1 MSTPK
6 KQTTQSWFDGMMQKI
21 APGLNPEEVEILKTD
36 FDKRYTEAVGSTTE
50 ALNTPRTSTAPQSV
64 EQYRETRAVN
74 TDAGEADFTRLYKPK
89 AELLDG
95 LADNKADREVRVH
108 GGKLDNHTRN
118 VLAIQGGTGMDALRL
133 GHSTGDRRQ
142 QREIDYR
149 EGFNRDVL
157 DVYKDALAQEQAQ
170 ANRGFIKDLALTAG
184 MLFID

>member
-21 APGLNPEEVEILKTD
+21 APGLNPEEVEILRTD
-36 FDKRYTEAVGSTTE
+36 FNKRYTGAIDSTNE
-50 ALNTPRTSTAPQSV
+50 ALNTPRTSTAPQSA
-64 EQYRETRAVN
+64 EQYAEMRDINRAA
-74 TDAGEADFTRLYKPK
+74 DAADFTNYQNK
-89 AELLDG
+89 G
-95 LADNKADREVRVH
+95 NQINTWADQKGDRDVRVH

-142 QREIDYR
+142 EREIDYR

-157 DVYKDALAQEQAQ
+157 GVYKEALAQEQAL
-170 ANRGFIKDLALTAG
+170 ANRDFIKDLAVTAAT
-184 MLFID
+184 LFVD

>member
-1 MSTPK
+1 MSK
-6 KQTTQSWFDGMMQKI
+6 AKELMESMIQSLRKS
-21 APGLNPEEVEILKTD
+21 APEELEIIESD
-36 FDKRYTEAVGSTTE
+36 FKKKYGGTIDSTNE
-50 ALNTPRTSTAPQSV
+50 ALNTPRTSTAPQSA
-64 EQYRETRAVN
+64 EQYRATRAVN

-89 AELLDG
+89 AELIDG
-95 LADNKADREVRVH
+95 LADNKADRDVRVH

-133 GHSTGDRRQ
+133 GHSTGDGRH

-157 DVYKDALAQEQAQ
+157 GVYEKALAQEQAQ